1 MPASVA
7 ASAAPIER
15 LPERHRNTTGRS
27 PCEPDLLRQFGDE
40 VLVVLAVDAVPL
52 DVHHLAA
59 QAGQVR
65 HTDEAPFGVG
75 ATSTSTASGLSLS
88 SFQACSG
95 VMSPA

>member
-27 PCEPDLLRQFGDE
+27 PGVTPASCSWATNASLWLPSVRFHSMNRVSRSSSDRSGTPTKVHSAEVRQ
-40 VLVVLAVDAVPL
+40 
-52 DVHHLAA
+52 
-59 QAGQVR
+59 
-65 HTDEAPFGVG
+65 
-75 ATSTSTASGLSLS
+75 STSTASGFSLS
-88 SFQACSG
+88 SCHASCG